1 MISLRT
7 RLWLILSVFFAFV
20 LVFGIGLFTGY
31 SGWPAKKAVQPAE
44 TVHAQ
49 TILTALKDQG
59 FLVTQSIISTQEAT
73 IKRSTGSALKDFF
86 VGQTIRARGT
96 METNLGVDLS
106 QLSEEDV
113 QVNGSHITVLIP
125 ATKLFNTRLLGD
137 IEVENSQGIIKRVFQ
152 PDDGYNAA
160 LAELTSLA
168 EGVAKDE
175 SILTN
180 AQERSKEEIQ
190 RLVKL
195 LLPPAARIEIKI
207 KP

>member
-1 MISLRT
+1 MVSLRT
-7 RLWLILSVFFAFV
+7 HLWLVLSVFFAFI
-20 LVFGIGLFTGY
+20 LMFGIGLLAGY
-31 SGWPAKKAVQPAE
+31 SGWLAKKAVQPAE
-44 TVHAQ
+44 TVHVQ

-73 IKRSTGSALKDFF
+73 IERSTGSALKDFF

-113 QVNGSHITVLIP
+113 QVDGSQVTVLVP
-125 ATKLFNTRLLGD
+125 AAELFNTRLMGD